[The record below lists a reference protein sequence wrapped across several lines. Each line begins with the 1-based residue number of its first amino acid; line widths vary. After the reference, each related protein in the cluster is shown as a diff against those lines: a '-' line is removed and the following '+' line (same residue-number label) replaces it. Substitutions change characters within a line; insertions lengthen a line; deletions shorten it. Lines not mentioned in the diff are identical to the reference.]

1 MFRADELKNFQLDN
15 KNIYSNNTS
24 GDGENFVNDES
35 VEEPSDDGEEF
46 RAIDSHQPSDSWSH
60 EKYKLFLLLSSSSVT
75 LWSSSY
81 SSEHHPLSLKRWTDK
96 NRFL

>member
-1 MFRADELKNFQLDN
+1 MELYVSCGQTEKFEVDN

-46 RAIDSHQPSDSWSH
+46 RAIDSHQPSDS
-60 EKYKLFLLLSSSSVT
+60 
-75 LWSSSY
+75 
-81 SSEHHPLSLKRWTDK
+81 
-96 NRFL
+96 

>member
-35 VEEPSDDGEEF
+35 VEELSDDDEEF
-46 RAIDSHQPSDSWSH
+46 RAIDSFTTW
-60 EKYKLFLLLSSSSVT
+60 FLIPREVT
-75 LWSSSY
+75 N
-81 SSEHHPLSLKRWTDK
+81 TG
-96 NRFL
+96 